1 MRSQLKII
9 DIQKFLNSSEKKKI
23 GNLMQ
28 IVDEVLDR
36 KVEILDIVKDHPTPF
51 YLIDRNS
58 LKESIETFKYSF
70 VKNIPNC
77 RIFYAMKSNDHPYI
91 LKQVVKTGFGVDASS
106 GRELLLAL
114 ENKAEKILFSGPAK
128 TDEELGLALDNSD
141 KVTINMDSF
150 TELKRLGELTNKLQV
165 TINAGV
171 RIYTKYHGRW
181 NKFGINLEE
190 LNEFWKES
198 KKYEYINLIGIQCH
212 MSWNESVEPYQNMIK
227 VIGQYL
233 GSKLDKIYLNDFQFI
248 DLGGGFTPQNVE
260 GDYPW
265 ATPQG
270 KVNKIINEYFD
281 QEAGYDSPYY
291 VTESVSI
298 DTYSTGISKAIKEHL
313 KMLPQNV
320 SIYFE
325 PGRIICSKSMHI
337 LLKVMDIKND
347 FAILDGGTNITGWE
361 KVLNSYSPL
370 INLSNPSKKERK
382 MRMYGSLCTPDDI
395 WGYYCYS
402 SKFEIGDIIVAPYRG
417 AYTYSFSQD
426 FIKPIPET
434 YYL

>member
-1 MRSQLKII
+1 MKSQLKTI
-9 DIQKFLNSSEKKKI
+9 DIQKFLDISEKKKN
-23 GNLMQ
+23 GNLLQ
-28 IVDEVLDR
+28 IVDEVLDK
-36 KVEILDIVKDHPTPF
+36 KVEILDIVQDHPTPF
-51 YLIDRNS
+51 YLIDRKS
-58 LKESIETFKYSF
+58 LKESIETFKSSF
-70 VKNIPNC
+70 MKNIPNC
-77 RIFYAMKSNDHPYI
+77 QIFYAMKSNDHPYI
-91 LKQVVKTGFGVDASS
+91 LKQVVKAGLGVDASS

-128 TDEELGLALDNSD
+128 TEEELKLALDNSD

-150 TELKRLGELTNKLQV
+150 TELKRLGELANKLKV
-165 TINAGV
+165 KINAGV
-171 RIYTKYHGRW
+171 RVYTKYHGKW

-190 LNEFWKES
+190 LNKFWKES
-198 KKYEYINLIGIQCH
+198 KKYKNVNLVGIQCH
-212 MSWNESVEPYQNMIK
+212 MSWNESVEPYQNMIR

-233 GSKLDKIYLNDFQFI
+233 GSKLDKMYLKDFQFV
-248 DLGGGFTPQNVE
+248 DLGGGFTPQYVE

-270 KVNKIINEYFD
+270 KVKKIISEYFGA
-281 QEAGYDSPYY
+281 EAEFDSPYY
-291 VTESVSI
+291 ITESVSI
-298 DTYSTGISKAIKEHL
+298 DTYSTGIAEAIEDHL
-313 KMLPQNV
+313 NILPQNV
-320 SIYFE
+320 SVYFE

-370 INLSNPSKKERK
+370 INLSNPSREERQ

-395 WGYYCYS
+395 WGYYCYA
-402 SKFEIGDIIVAPYRG
+402 SKIEIGDIIVAPYRG

-434 YYL
+434 CYL